1 MALRIHVDTGSP
13 NIDVIYHY
21 LQVADTEERSVL
33 LIYILSVFIASSAA
47 SNPRV
52 SISIS
57 PTCLYFRTQSTY
69 NSTDILPLRLH

>member
-1 MALRIHVDTGSP
+1 MALRTHVDTGSL

-21 LQVADTEERSVL
+21 LQVADTEERFVL
-33 LIYILSVFIASSAA
+33 QIYILSVFIASSAA

-57 PTCLYFRTQSTY
+57 PICLYFRTRSTY
-69 NSTDILPLRLH
+69 NSNDILPLRLH